1 MYFLAWGRSA
11 LADETELSRAKSNY
25 KFFVRIVV
33 ASWLGSRLKIIYTLS
48 TKVNMTAIGKTIS
61 SYGL

>member
-11 LADETELSRAKSNY
+11 LADETEFKLQV
-25 KFFVRIVV
+25 FVRTVV